1 MISGADAALLAGA
14 GALAGLAGTAGGIT
28 SLISYPALLLAG
40 VPPLPANVANVV
52 ALVACWPGSAV
63 ASRPELRGRGAWL
76 ARWAPVAAAGGATG
90 AVLLVSTPPGVFAR
104 VVPFLL
110 AAAALALLLQPRL
123 SAWLDR
129 RQRRAGALV
138 LAAGLFAV
146 SAYNGYF
153 GAGAGVMLL
162 ALMLLTTDQ
171 HLARANALKNM
182 LLGPGVGGGRDHV
195 HPARAGRLGR
205 GGPAGGGHA
214 GGQRGRAAD
223 HPADAARPAALA
235 GRADRAGRG
244 RPPVGRARALAPARS
259 WSVSWP
265 AGDQRAGRCRPGR
278 YPSPESG

>member
-76 ARWAPVAAAGGATG
+76 ARWAPVAAAGGAAG
-90 AVLLVSTPPGVFAR
+90 AVLLVSTPPGMFAR

-110 AAAALALLLQPRL
+110 AAAALALLFQPRL

-129 RQRRAGALV
+129 AAPGRGAV
-138 LAAGLFAV
+138 LAAGLFAMSV
-146 SAYNGYF
+146 YNGYF

-182 LLGPGVGGGRDHV
+182 LLGPASVVAAITFILLGPVDWAAV
-195 HPARAGRLGR
+195 APLAAGM
-205 GGPAGGGHA
+205 
-214 GGQRGRAAD
+214 
-223 HPADAARPAALA
+223 LA
-235 GRADRAGRG
+235 GSVAGPLITR
-244 RPPVGRARALAPARS
+244 RMPPGLLRWLVALTGLGVAVRLWAVPAL
-259 WSVSWP
+259 
-265 AGDQRAGRCRPGR
+265 
-278 YPSPESG
+278 

>member
-1 MISGADAALLAGA
+1 MISGADAALLAA
-14 GALAGLAGTAGGIT
+14 PARWPALAGTAGGIT

-40 VPPLPANVANVV
+40 R
-52 ALVACWPGSAV
+52 SA
-63 ASRPELRGRGAWL
+63 AARERGQRGR
-76 ARWAPVAAAGGATG
+76 AGGLLAGLGGRVPARAARPRRLAGPLGAGRRGGRATG
-90 AVLLVSTPPGVFAR
+90 AVLLVSTPPGVFTR

-123 SAWLDR
+123 SAWRDR

-182 LLGPGVGGGRDHV
+182 LLGAASVVGAITFILLGPVDWAAV
-195 HPARAGRLGR
+195 APLAAGM
-205 GGPAGGGHA
+205 
-214 GGQRGRAAD
+214 
-223 HPADAARPAALA
+223 LA
-235 GRADRAGRG
+235 GSVAGPLITR
-244 RPPVGRARALAPARS
+244 RTPPALLRWLVALTGLGVAVRLWAAPAL
-259 WSVSWP
+259 
-265 AGDQRAGRCRPGR
+265 
-278 YPSPESG
+278 